1 MTKQQVLFVGDLNRS
16 LSEFKKFQSKYECL
30 EYTLTTKDQFIADL
44 KTKFS
49 HISAIYGAWL
59 GFVPIGGFRTVID
72 HAPSSLKV
80 LAFCSVGYDHQD
92 ADELAKRG
100 IAMTNVPSVGA
111 AEPVSDLVVYFTITG
126 FRQLHM
132 YTKQQLSKI
141 PDTIDIRYKLA
152 NERFNQQGGQLN
164 MSLGKGYDFGEKI
177 NQRPN
182 LSPRGH
188 NAVIVGF
195 GQIGQLIGKKL
206 NQLGMNITYVKRS
219 KLGKEEEEK
228 LGYEATYASTILNA
242 TQQRDVDLIVIACPA
257 TPETHHLVNAAVI
270 DSVSKPF
277 RIINIGRGTVADEEA
292 LLNGLD
298 LGKILFAG
306 LDVFENEPAINEK
319 LINRDDVV
327 LTPHIG
333 ASTLEN
339 FDYTATKAL
348 ENIDNILE
356 GGAGI
361 NKVN

>member
-1 MTKQQVLFVGDLNRS
+1 MTKQQVLFIGDLNHS
-16 LSEFKKFQSKYECL
+16 LPEFEKFQSKYECL
-30 EYTLTTKDQFIADL
+30 EYTLTTRDQFIADL

-49 HISAIYGAWL
+49 NISAIYGAWL

-92 ADELAKRG
+92 ANELAQRG
-100 IAMTNVPSVGA
+100 IVMTNVPSVGA

-132 YTKQQLSKI
+132 YGKQKLLKI
-141 PDTIDIRYKLA
+141 PDTIEIRYKFA
-152 NERFNQQGGQLN
+152 NGEFSQKEGQLN
-164 MSLGKGYDFGEKI
+164 LASGRGYDFGEKI

-219 KLGKEEEEK
+219 KLNKEQEDA
-228 LGYEATYASTILNA
+228 LGYEAAYFSTILDA
-242 TQQRDVDLIVIACPA
+242 AKKGDVDLIVIACPA
-257 TPETHHLVNAAVI
+257 TPETHHLIDETVI
-270 DSVSKPF
+270 GSIPKPF
-277 RIINIGRGTVADEEA
+277 RIINIGRGTVIDEQA

-306 LDVFENEPAINEK
+306 LDVFENEPAINER

-339 FDYTATKAL
+339 FDYTAIKAL